1 MAAALVPRN
10 RQAPR
15 LECTPWWW
23 LPTHTYLVLLY
34 VFVFLVLTALGVD
47 GWMAL
52 AVIGTAAATASQ
64 TVRSAVALPLRSAIP
79 ASVKQLASRKRL
91 AFPRGR
97 WARA

>member
-1 MAAALVPRN
+1 MVAALVPRN
-10 RQAPR
+10 RQAPQ

-34 VFVFLVLTALGVD
+34 VFVFLVLTAMGVD

-52 AVIGTAAATASQ
+52 AVLGTAAATASQ
-64 TVRSAVALPLRSAIP
+64 TARFAVALPLRP
-79 ASVKQLASRKRL
+79 ASVKQLVSGMRL
-91 AFPRGR
+91 VLPRGR